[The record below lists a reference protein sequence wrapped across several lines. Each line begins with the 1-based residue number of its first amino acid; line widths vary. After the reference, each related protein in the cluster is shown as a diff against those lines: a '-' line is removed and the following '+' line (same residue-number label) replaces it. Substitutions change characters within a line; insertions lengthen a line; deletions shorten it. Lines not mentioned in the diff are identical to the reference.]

1 MSDMEQLTFLS
12 EEALAS
18 LSPLQ
23 ATERVLREHRDS
35 CSSTFE
41 RFATSCEPAGGG
53 RPDTCS
59 GRMSRDA
66 FRVTRGETSDAYS
79 TPWKTA
85 GISFAGERWTRNLPE
100 YFVGNVVDSSGR
112 YRSAAGASSLSEV
125 LEARAPQ
132 TYSLSARACEGIIRR
147 AEKRGKP
154 LPEILR
160 RALEWVRARDSSTT
174 REVRRGGVGYEP
186 NQSPTLTAD
195 YHQPAVL
202 SGRTANTNANGHG
215 VAEGVTHTLDGAN
228 GQAVCVSGGRCSVAF
243 AQNQRGEVR
252 LEGL

>member
-23 ATERVLREHRDS
+23 ATEQVLKENQGS

-41 RFATSCEPAGGG
+41 LFATSCEPRGGVHRG
-53 RPDTCS
+53 TSS
-59 GRMSRDA
+59 GRTSRDA

-79 TPWKTA
+79 THWKTA
-85 GISFAGERWTRNLPE
+85 GCSYAGERWTRNLPE

-154 LPEILR
+154 LPSILKD
-160 RALEWVRARDSSTT
+160 ALEWVIAQGSSGTQ
-174 REVRRGGVGYEP
+174 E
-186 NQSPTLTAD
+186 
-195 YHQPAVL
+195 
-202 SGRTANTNANGHG
+202 
-215 VAEGVTHTLDGAN
+215 
-228 GQAVCVSGGRCSVAF
+228 
-243 AQNQRGEVR
+243 QRQGE
-252 LEGL
+252 